1 VWGSVKDVQ
10 KLGSHV
16 VRFTLKEPRA
26 DFLTNLALPFG
37 GSMVSPNA
45 TDLKTI
51 P

>member
-1 VWGSVKDVQ
+1 VE
-10 KLGSHV
+10 KLSRYV

-45 TDLKTI
+45 TDLKNN